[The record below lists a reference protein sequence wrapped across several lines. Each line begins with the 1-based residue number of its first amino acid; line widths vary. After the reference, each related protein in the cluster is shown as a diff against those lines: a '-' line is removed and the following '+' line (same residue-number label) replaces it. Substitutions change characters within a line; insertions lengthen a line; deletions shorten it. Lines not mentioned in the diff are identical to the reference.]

1 MPEFWEPIASRII
14 DKLIVKDYDFSTKAN
29 RRLPSSAL
37 SVSTPTSALA
47 TKSLVVPTEE
57 SFDNDSG
64 PVKLT
69 KLTDSDKQNI
79 KKMYAGLDKNKMWR
93 LSAGTVV
100 EEKMRD
106 FALRK
111 DHEHLCHSL
120 IFDVKDKCWT
130 EYFSPDEVLEIQEY
144 KSVNLPPVPNEMQF
158 YLNQLKDVEAQDLYE
173 AVISKKFG
181 LESNGKWVQDCFY
194 DCIRLLRSDFFP
206 LTNVLEAGIVKRMWS
221 CLDACFDFS
230 AIKCISGEKCSKS
243 SADAINANRTS
254 ILTRQSCGQK
264 MDYLFTINDNV
275 VEIGCGECALVG
287 GVNTTKELCDASF
300 KMPKVMKAMAVNLV
314 SKSPD
319 MKDKL
324 AIAGFYIGDDKLT
337 LLVLDCPTKYVTRY
351 DRFSDVF
358 YPRNED
364 RVCRYLPAVLK
375 VIMGG
380 RMIMEDTMNKFANDK
395 TDVAIGKENV
405 VDMIPCF
412 ASTSINSKKRKL

>member
-1 MPEFWEPIASRII
+1 
-14 DKLIVKDYDFSTKAN
+14 
-29 RRLPSSAL
+29 
-37 SVSTPTSALA
+37 
-47 TKSLVVPTEE
+47 
-57 SFDNDSG
+57 
-64 PVKLT
+64 
-69 KLTDSDKQNI
+69 
-79 KKMYAGLDKNKMWR
+79 
-93 LSAGTVV
+93 
-100 EEKMRD
+100 
-106 FALRK
+106 
-111 DHEHLCHSL
+111 
-120 IFDVKDKCWT
+120 
-130 EYFSPDEVLEIQEY
+130 
-144 KSVNLPPVPNEMQF
+144 
-158 YLNQLKDVEAQDLYE
+158 
-173 AVISKKFG
+173 
-181 LESNGKWVQDCFY
+181 
-194 DCIRLLRSDFFP
+194 
-206 LTNVLEAGIVKRMWS
+206 
-221 CLDACFDFS
+221 
-230 AIKCISGEKCSKS
+230 
-243 SADAINANRTS
+243 
-254 ILTRQSCGQK
+254 

-324 AIAGFYIGDDKLT
+324 AIAGFYIGGKYFDLIFVWLCLTFSSPTKDDKLT

-380 RMIMEDTMNKFANDK
+380 RMIMEDIMNKFANDK

-412 ASTSINSKKRKL
+412 VSTSINSKKRKL